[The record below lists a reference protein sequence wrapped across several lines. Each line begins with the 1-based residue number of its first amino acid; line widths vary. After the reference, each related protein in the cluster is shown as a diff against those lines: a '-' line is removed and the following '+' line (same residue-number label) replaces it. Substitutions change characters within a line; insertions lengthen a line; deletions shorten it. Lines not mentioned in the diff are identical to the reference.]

1 VPPRASRDANGI
13 TRNGLVSDHGV
24 EPHGTRK
31 LVILMISAFVD
42 MLGMLMILPLLPFY
56 AEKLGAGGAIV
67 GLLVASFSVAQLLSA
82 PYWGRFSDRYGRRP
96 ALLVSLVASAIAF
109 VVFAYADSLWL
120 LFVSRIIQGAG
131 GGTVGVIQAY
141 VADATKPEDR
151 ARALG
156 WLSAATNAG
165 VSIGP
170 AVGTWLRPLGT
181 EWPGLVAA
189 ALCVVNMVFVWRYL
203 AEPRTSAD
211 RKADLQPRG
220 SSRKAVAQVVTHPQ
234 LPASRLILIYAIA
247 IGAFQGTTAV
257 LALFLGFKF
266 GVTEFTI
273 GYFFTY
279 IGVLSVVTR
288 AIFLGP
294 LVDRFGEARLARI
307 GLALLATGLV
317 AMGIAPN
324 IPTLAIAV
332 GLLPLGTAF
341 TFPCVT
347 ALLSRVI
354 DGAQRGLYMGVQ
366 QTYGGISRVAFP
378 VVFGLAYDRIGAA
391 SPFYISSALVLL
403 SFVLARDIASFA
415 PRKTPH

>member
-1 VPPRASRDANGI
+1 
-13 TRNGLVSDHGV
+13 VSDHAA

-42 MLGMLMILPLLPFY
+42 MLGMLMILPLMPFY

-67 GLLVASFSVAQLLSA
+67 GLLVASFSIAQLLSA
-82 PYWGRFSDRYGRRP
+82 PFWGRFSDRYGRRP
-96 ALLVSLVASAIAF
+96 ALLVSLVASALAF

-120 LFVSRIIQGAG
+120 LFVSRIVQGAG

-170 AVGTWLRPLGT
+170 AVGSWLRPLGA
-181 EWPGLVAA
+181 EWPGLMAA
-189 ALCVVNMVFVWRYL
+189 VLCVVNIFFVWRYL
-203 AEPRTSAD
+203 AEPRTSED
-211 RKADLQPRG
+211 RQANLQPRG
-220 SSRKAVAQVVTHPQ
+220 SSRRAVARVVTHPQ
-234 LPASRLILIYAIA
+234 LPTSRLILIYAIA
-247 IGAFQGTTAV
+247 IGAFQGTTAL

-266 GVTEFTI
+266 GVTELTI

-279 IGVLSVVTR
+279 IGVLAVVTR

-294 LVDRFGEARLARI
+294 LVDKFGEARLARI
-307 GLALLATGLV
+307 GLALLAVGL
-317 AMGIAPN
+317 AGMGIAPN
-324 IPTLAIAV
+324 IPSLAVAV

-354 DGAQRGLYMGVQ
+354 DGTQRGLYMGVQ
-366 QTYGGISRVAFP
+366 QTYGGISKVAFP
-378 VVFGLAYDRIGAA
+378 VVFGLAYDHIGNA
-391 SPFYISSALVLL
+391 SPFIISSAMVLL
-403 SFVLARDIASFA
+403 SFVLARNIATFV
-415 PRKTPH
+415 PRTSPG